1 MEHKK
6 CQHAKDAHIASVIL
20 LLDNQV
26 HSTMISS
33 NLCYGGHM
41 KNILFLIISVAL
53 LTGIAMAQTG
63 VKQKRPKVYD
73 YGSLTLSPP
82 PGIVPE
88 QPPAVFDH
96 WIHRAK
102 YTCRLCHAD
111 IGFAMKRGTTDIR
124 AEDNM
129 RGYMCGTCHDGKR
142 EYQGKPI
149 FKSCSREAT
158 GNNERQ
164 CHKCHQKEKDQAK
177 ADEFFRFTEKL
188 PKERLGN
195 GIDWEK
201 AEKEGHIKPIDFL
214 DKVSIKRAPLAVQK
228 DFALEAKVAG
238 LPNIVFSHKKHT
250 FWNGC
255 EVCHPEV
262 FAGIKKG
269 MTKYSM
275 ADINEGKY
283 CGICHTSVA
292 FPLQDCQ
299 RCHSTPAAQP

>member
-1 MEHKK
+1 MKK
-6 CQHAKDAHIASVIL
+6 
-20 LLDNQV
+20 
-26 HSTMISS
+26 
-33 NLCYGGHM
+33 
-41 KNILFLIISVAL
+41 IICLVLSAGL
-53 LTGIAMAQTG
+53 LTGIATAQTG
-63 VKQKRPKVYD
+63 VKQKRSKVYE
-73 YGSLTLSPP
+73 YGSVIISPP
-82 PGIVPE
+82 PGTPSE

-96 WIHRAK
+96 WVHRAK

-111 IGFAMKRGTTDIR
+111 IGFDMKRGTTDIR

-142 EYQGKPI
+142 KYEGKII
-149 FKSCSREAT
+149 FDSCSREGT
-158 GNNERQ
+158 SNEERQ
-164 CHKCHQKEKDQAK
+164 CHRCHQKEKDQVK
-177 ADEFFRFTEKL
+177 ADDFFHFTEKL
-188 PKERLGN
+188 PKERFGN

-201 AEKEGHIKPIDFL
+201 AENEGYIKPIDFL
-214 DKVSIKRAPLAVQK
+214 ENVSIKRAPLAVQK
-228 DFALEAKVAG
+228 DFALEAKVPG

-283 CGICHTSVA
+283 CGICHISVA

-299 RCHSTPAAQP
+299 RCHSTPVGQS